1 MSTPIVGSRHLR
13 VRFRLSASRIRS
25 TVSGVSLATRLR
37 SSAEGLLAT
46 VARIGADPHDDEER
60 RFRKALLLVIAV
72 LILPIALVWG
82 TLYLALGTPAGLIAY
97 LYAGVSVIAMLVFGF
112 SIWRAPR
119 LPTIDG
125 QSLNLAFEVRMPEGR
140 TAPTGDDEFS
150 VLMTSRG
157 SGDDRRNADLVL
169 DSTSLSEGRV
179 VVPATAP
186 LRTTTS
192 QRFLVVNDTGGK
204 HYWFDLPLAAKP
216 GPDDERW
223 TEWWPAPGQSATAD
237 VNGNGGFQ
245 IRFRVQ
251 KTGMP

>member
-1 MSTPIVGSRHLR
+1 
-13 VRFRLSASRIRS
+13 VR
-25 TVSGVSLATRLR
+25 TVLIALINGVAGAILGFIGGDLATRAHNV
-37 SSAEGLLAT
+37 SNFEGGRAMGIVFLIAPAGFVGAAIIGVL
-46 VARIGADPHDDEER
+46 VASKIPDPGISGYA
-60 RFRKALLLVIAV
+60 KAQGVALLIAV
-72 LILPIALVWG
+72 
-82 TLYLALGTPAGLIAY
+82 
-97 LYAGVSVIAMLVFGF
+97 VIAMLVFGF